1 MKEERGKKFKQIKK
15 IAIFILFVM
24 ILQVTSPVIGDLAL
38 ITINYANNNE
48 SVVYYQDGD
57 LTYSLTH
64 YSGDVPKATVEITN
78 KNAKQIK
85 IPSTYPYEG
94 KNYSVVRIAG
104 NFYDCPNLEYLE
116 MPCNI
121 VNSGAFGNSGT
132 LDYGAKCEKLEWIK
146 FNKGSA
152 ASYSNVIKNDTDK
165 LNLSRSGLDKCPK
178 LRRIDLEAGITAVA
192 DNGCE
197 NLKNL
202 EHVVVSTDFCKI
214 GNYAFKNCEKLE
226 RIVCYQLNLNTYSYL
241 KEIGSLAFDGCN
253 SLKLYDAD
261 SDNILYITYGDNDL

>member
-85 IPSTYPYEG
+85 IPST
-94 KNYSVVRIAG
+94 I
-104 NFYDCPNLEYLE
+104 LELLF
-116 MPCNI
+116 I
-121 VNSGAFGNSGT
+121 
-132 LDYGAKCEKLEWIK
+132 
-146 FNKGSA
+146 
-152 ASYSNVIKNDTDK
+152 
-165 LNLSRSGLDKCPK
+165 
-178 LRRIDLEAGITAVA
+178 
-192 DNGCE
+192 
-197 NLKNL
+197 
-202 EHVVVSTDFCKI
+202 
-214 GNYAFKNCEKLE
+214 
-226 RIVCYQLNLNTYSYL
+226 
-241 KEIGSLAFDGCN
+241 
-253 SLKLYDAD
+253 
-261 SDNILYITYGDNDL
+261 